1 MPTDTKEQILDTA
14 ERLFAE
20 SGIDAVSLRAITGE
34 ASVNLAA
41 IHYHF
46 GSKEA
51 LVKAVF
57 ARRLIPL
64 NQERLALLDEVEAG
78 AGDGPL
84 AVEDVLRTLF
94 APAIRLSRDP
104 ERGETFMHLCGRFY
118 SELGEYM
125 QPMFEE
131 LFKEVIERF
140 MAAFQKAC
148 PELPVKE
155 LFWRT
160 HFAVG
165 AMVHTMC
172 DCGPAENDFPRSL
185 RPVGRR
191 GHDRA
196 HGPVHSGGFAGSR
209 HGAACSRGGGCGTT
223 VGGRTMNRRGVAG
236 LCFVLALAACSR
248 RFEPPVH
255 QLGVAAPEN
264 LDRWRDPSG
273 PWRDGVVGRV
283 RRSRPRQGD
292 QRGTHA

>member
-64 NQERLALLDEVEAG
+64 NRERLALLDEVEAG

-140 MAAFQKAC
+140 MTAFQKAC

-172 DCGPAENDFPRSL
+172 DCGRLKMISQ
-185 RPVGRR
+185 
-191 GHDRA
+191 
-196 HGPVHSGGFAGSR
+196 
-209 HGAACSRGGGCGTT
+209 
-223 VGGRTMNRRGVAG
+223 GVCDPSDVEDTIERMVRFTAAG
-236 LCFVLALAACSR
+236 L
-248 RFEPPVH
+248 
-255 QLGVAAPEN
+255 
-264 LDRWRDPSG
+264 RDPVMELPAREEEAVALPLEG
-273 PWRDGVVGRV
+273 A
-283 RRSRPRQGD
+283 Q
-292 QRGTHA
+292 

>member
-20 SGIDAVSLRAITGE
+20 SGIDAVSLRAITAE

-57 ARRLIPL
+57 GRRMIPL
-64 NQERLALLDEVEAG
+64 NRERVALLTEVEAN
-78 AGDGPL
+78 AGDGQL

-94 APAIRLSRDP
+94 APAIRLSRHP
-104 ERGETFMHLCGRFY
+104 ERGETFMCLCGRFY
-118 SELGEYM
+118 SERGEYM

-131 LFKEVIERF
+131 LFKEVIARF
-140 MAAFQKAC
+140 MAAFRKAC
-148 PELPVKE
+148 PELPVGE

-172 DCGPAENDFPRSL
+172 DSDRLRMISQGVCDPLEVEDTIERMVQFTAAGFRAPVMELPAREEEA
-185 RPVGRR
+185 V
-191 GHDRA
+191 A
-196 HGPVHSGGFAGSR
+196 WE
-209 HGAACSRGGGCGTT
+209 GA
-223 VGGRTMNRRGVAG
+223 
-236 LCFVLALAACSR
+236 
-248 RFEPPVH
+248 
-255 QLGVAAPEN
+255 Q
-264 LDRWRDPSG
+264 
-273 PWRDGVVGRV
+273 
-283 RRSRPRQGD
+283 
-292 QRGTHA
+292 

>member
-14 ERLFAE
+14 ERSFAE
-20 SGIDAVSLRAITGE
+20 SGIDAVSLRAITAE

-64 NQERLALLDEVEAG
+64 NRERVRLLDEVEAR
-78 AGDGPL
+78 AGEEPL
-84 AVEDVLRTLF
+84 TVEDVLRTLF
-94 APAIRLSRDP
+94 SPAIRLSRDP
-104 ERGETFMHLCGRFY
+104 ERGETFMRLCGRFY
-118 SELGEYM
+118 AELGEYM
-125 QPMFEE
+125 RPMFEE

-140 MAAFQKAC
+140 MAAFRRAC

-172 DCGPAENDFPRSL
+172 DS
-185 RPVGRR
+185 
-191 GHDRA
+191 DRLKMI
-196 HGPVHSGGFAGSR
+196 SQ
-209 HGAACSRGGGCGTT
+209 
-223 VGGRTMNRRGVAG
+223 GV
-236 LCFVLALAACSR
+236 C
-248 RFEPPVH
+248 
-255 QLGVAAPEN
+255 
-264 LDRWRDPSG
+264 DPSDVEDTVERMVQFTAAG
-273 PWRDGVVGRV
+273 MRAPVMDLPAREEEAVALPVEGA
-283 RRSRPRQGD
+283 Q
-292 QRGTHA
+292 

>member
-14 ERLFAE
+14 ERLFAG
-20 SGIDAVSLRAITGE
+20 SGIDAVSLRAITAE

-51 LVKAVF
+51 LVRAVY

-64 NQERLALLDEVEAG
+64 NQERLALLDEVEAN
-78 AGDGPL
+78 AGGRPL

-94 APAIRLSRDP
+94 APAIRLSRHP
-104 ERGETFMHLCGRFY
+104 ERGETFMCLCGRFY

-125 QPMFEE
+125 QRMFEE

-148 PELPVKE
+148 PQLPPKE

-172 DCGPAENDFPRSL
+172 DSYRLKMIS
-185 RPVGRR
+185 
-191 GHDRA
+191 
-196 HGPVHSGGFAGSR
+196 HGVCDPSDVEDTIERMVQFTA
-209 HGAACSRGGGCGTT
+209 
-223 VGGRTMNRRGVAG
+223 AG
-236 LCFVLALAACSR
+236 LRAPVMELPAREEEAVALPLEGA
-248 RFEPPVH
+248 
-255 QLGVAAPEN
+255 Q
-264 LDRWRDPSG
+264 
-273 PWRDGVVGRV
+273 
-283 RRSRPRQGD
+283 
-292 QRGTHA
+292 